1 MLALHAVWRRT
12 LLTFAVGGLVAA
24 LTGCATPP
32 AAGLPQ
38 KVAVD
43 ALPNGIA
50 VRPDDGAVFITDDR
64 TSSVLASSGNDPTH
78 FAPFAQIPVP
88 AGLGK
93 SLSQLS
99 FARSGALFV
108 ERFGFGSA
116 GAIFQVSAGNPV
128 PLVGPDPARRRLG
141 LVELSP
147 GRLLSTWF
155 IKIGNNPPQGAL
167 SLVTFDA
174 TTHLATERDLIVGL
188 GKPVGI
194 AVSGG
199 NVFVS
204 DQANNNIV
212 KASLADLLNSS
223 GPVTPTVFAPIA
235 GPDLMVADATGRL
248 YTKCNKTS
256 LCEIAPDGTV
266 SVLADDFQEARGVAI
281 DPVHHVLV
289 AVDRAVPSSGTS
301 YLRTFAIK

>member
-1 MLALHAVWRRT
+1 MLVSFGIWRRT
-12 LLTFAVGGLVAA
+12 AVALAAWSLAAA
-24 LTGCATPP
+24 LTGCATPEASLP
-32 AAGLPQ
+32 PQ

-50 VRPDDGAVFITDDR
+50 VRPGDGAVFITDDR
-64 TSSVLASSGNDPTH
+64 TSSVLVSTGGAYT
-78 FAPFAQIPVP
+78 PFASIPVP

-99 FARSGALFV
+99 FAPSGTLFA

-116 GAIFQVSAGNPV
+116 SAIFTVGADNAI

-141 LVELSP
+141 LLDLAP

-155 IKIGNNPPQGAL
+155 IKTGSNPPQGAL
-167 SLVTFDA
+167 SLVTYDA
-174 TTHLATERDLIVGL
+174 TTHLATERDLITGL

-194 AVSGG
+194 AVSGDS
-199 NVFVS
+199 VFVS

-212 KASLADLLNSS
+212 KASLSELLGST
-223 GPVTPTVFAPIA
+223 GPVTPTVFAQIDS
-235 GPDLMVADATGRL
+235 PDLMAVDGAGRL
-248 YTKCNKTS
+248 YTRCNKNG
-256 LCEIAPDGTV
+256 LCEVAPDGTL
-266 SVLADDFQEARGVAI
+266 SVLANDFQDARGVAI

-301 YLRTFAIK
+301 YVRTFAIN